1 MNDNDSER
9 MTRNDDN
16 NSDTTSD
23 TTTTTTT
30 TTTTGPKTTSNSV
43 LEGSKSNLHFLIS
56 IKENLETI
64 LNSVEKR
71 LLKLNL

>member
-30 TTTTGPKTTSNSV
+30 TTAPKTTSKLV